1 MIPPPF
7 DPNEHPTLD
16 DLGAADNDDAII
28 PAGEAQ
34 VRLSVALDAVTAA
47 FVRLEAV
54 SMALARQVDAT
65 ARPANK

>member
-1 MIPPPF
+1 MIPPF
-7 DPNEHPTLD
+7 DPTSPPRSMLFGTDETTS
-16 DLGAADNDDAII
+16 AII

-65 ARPANK
+65 ARPASK